1 LGPAAEGGSVTDSDV
16 AFSCWFGC
24 CIRSMVRLLVWL
36 SRNLSS
42 RDAVLFGD
50 RAGDGRLLGV
60 VGSVCWF
67 GCWFGDDVVDVF
79 FVNYTTLG
87 SGGW

>member
-1 LGPAAEGGSVTDSDV
+1 LGPAAEGGSVVGLDV
-16 AFSCWFGC
+16 AFGRCFGC
-24 CIRSMVRLLVWL
+24 CVWSMVRSLVWL
-36 SRNLSS
+36 SRYLSG

-67 GCWFGDDVVDVF
+67 RLLVW
-79 FVNYTTLG
+79 
-87 SGGW
+87 